1 MTYAAWERWRLRCY
15 NPRMAKK
22 KAFVVDDNRMTAE
35 SLAKMLSLLDV
46 ESIICLGSREAIQKL
61 AVTVPDFMTLD
72 VNMPGVSGIEVLR
85 YIRRDPR
92 TAELPI
98 IVISSEA
105 QTQQQATAI
114 AAGANIFLAKPV
126 SFEHLEAAVKD
137 ALEKN

>member
-1 MTYAAWERWRLRCY
+1 MTYATWERWRLRCY
-15 NPRMAKK
+15 NPPVAKK
-22 KAFVVDDNRMTAE
+22 KAFVVDDNRITAE
-35 SLAKMLSLLDV
+35 SLAKMLRLLDV
-46 ESIICLGSREAIQKL
+46 ESIICLGSREALLKL
-61 AVTVPDFMTLD
+61 AAAVPDFMTLD

-92 TAELPI
+92 TAKLPI
-98 IVISSEA
+98 IVISSDA

-114 AAGANIFLAKPV
+114 AAGANIFLVKPV

>member
-1 MTYAAWERWRLRCY
+1 M
-15 NPRMAKK
+15 PKK
-22 KAFVVDDNRMTAE
+22 KAFVVDDNRITAE
-35 SLAKMLSLLDV
+35 SVAKMLTLLDV

-61 AVTVPDFMTLD
+61 ATTLPDFMTLD

-92 TAELPI
+92 TAHLPI

-105 QTQQQATAI
+105 QTQQQAVAL

-126 SFEHLEAAVKD
+126 SFEHLEVAVKD